1 MAQSPIST
9 YSEFGIYPSAEARS
23 MHVLVVDDSADLRA
37 LVRRFLHGGGFAGIS
52 EVVSAEEA
60 YDLIG
65 LTNRD
70 SAVPVWVDLILMDID
85 LPGASGI
92 QACRRIKSDARFRDV
107 PIVVITAS
115 NDMALLRQSF
125 AVGASDYITK
135 PIHRVEFLARV
146 DSACRLKVEMDR
158 RKERERELLEVK
170 MGLQRA
176 NQELARANQ
185 ELERLSRAD
194 ALTGIANRRLFD
206 EIFEREWD
214 RARRNQSALSLALVD
229 IDEFK
234 LYNDTYGHQR
244 GDACLRAVAQ
254 ALDSQVRRSSDLVAR
269 YGGEEFA
276 AILPGVGEKEALD
289 MAWSLNRLVADQR
302 IEHESSRVSDLVTVS
317 VGIATTIPSSEQTPT
332 NLIAQADE
340 ALYRSKAT
348 GKNRVTH
355 ARDMAAETGP
365 GAR

>member
-1 MAQSPIST
+1 
-9 YSEFGIYPSAEARS
+9 
-23 MHVLVVDDSADLRA
+23 
-37 LVRRFLHGGGFAGIS
+37 
-52 EVVSAEEA
+52 
-60 YDLIG
+60 
-65 LTNRD
+65 
-70 SAVPVWVDLILMDID
+70 MDID

-92 QACRRIKSDARFRDV
+92 QACRRIKSEARFRDV

-115 NDMALLRQSF
+115 TDMASLRQSF
-125 AVGASDYITK
+125 AVGASDYIPK
-135 PIHRVEFLARV
+135 PIHRVELLARG

-158 RKERERELLEVK
+158 RKERERELMEVK
-170 MGLQRA
+170 MGLQGA

-289 MAWSLNRLVADQR
+289 MAWSLTRLVAEQQ
-302 IEHESSRVSDLVTVS
+302 IEHESSRVSDRVTVS
-317 VGIATTIPSSEQTPT
+317 IGIATTIPSPEQTPKK
-332 NLIAQADE
+332 LIAQADE